1 MDADV
6 YLQCE
11 SYRKYSYQATMAK
24 MGSTSTKL
32 KNLNCQQQIPNSSN
46 KKIIRKKHSRA
57 LGWTEEQQFLLSPGF
72 FAGLKCEWTNLKNHV
87 GPFQRR
93 FRRHRRRVRQKA
105 SDVTSNCCRLRWCH
119 RQPEAKWRRC
129 QNQIFSQNLKTFL
142 QISAAK
148 NSLLQNDGILRIK
161 SLTW

>member
-1 MDADV
+1 
-6 YLQCE
+6 
-11 SYRKYSYQATMAK
+11 MAK
-24 MGSTSTKL
+24 V
-32 KNLNCQQQIPNSSN
+32 P
-46 KKIIRKKHSRA
+46 
-57 LGWTEEQQFLLSPGF
+57 
-72 FAGLKCEWTNLKNHV
+72 NLKNHV

-105 SDVTSNCCRLRWCH
+105 SDVTSNYLRLRWCH
-119 RQPEAKWRRC
+119 RQPEATQNGEGAAG

-161 SLTW
+161 SLTWHR